1 MRWNGAFFCEYYGK
15 SMETETITWSKFPNG
30 EKAIVEQILAS
41 EKINKSKRAG
51 QDFWKF
57 SKNLASKNVF
67 SAASD
72 K

>member
-1 MRWNGAFFCEYYGK
+1 MKQGILFWVWQKASGNWA
-15 SMETETITWSKFPNG
+15 TWSDFANG
-30 EKAIVEQILAS
+30 GKANVEQILAS